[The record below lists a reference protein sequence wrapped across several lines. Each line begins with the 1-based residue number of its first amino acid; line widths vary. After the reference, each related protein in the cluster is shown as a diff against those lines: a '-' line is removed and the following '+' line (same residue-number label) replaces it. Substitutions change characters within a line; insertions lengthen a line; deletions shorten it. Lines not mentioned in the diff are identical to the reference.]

1 MNKQGKSKLEE
12 DYAYLHILL
21 DFYVK
26 NRALITRMSDAEYK
40 DYIDD
45 ILDEI
50 NRIKKILKDN
60 GGNPSKK

>member
-1 MNKQGKSKLEE
+1 MTNKEKSKLEE

-50 NRIKKILKDN
+50 NRIKKILKDI
-60 GGNPSKK
+60 GEKPSKK